1 MHPARNINL
10 PKLDRIIVRNNGNYK
25 GAGYHHNYHDKER
38 DRSGDRRQQVN
49 IDVSNLLKI

>member
-10 PKLDRIIVRNNGNYK
+10 PKLDRIIVRNGGNK
-25 GAGYHHNYHDKER
+25 GAGIHHNNHSRDR
-38 DRSGDRRQQVN
+38 DRSGDRRQGN